1 MSQNIPYKKE
11 FEQIVLTGNVDDALK
26 SLVPNSKEQLYVKFI
41 EELKSCKNNSK
52 ISEELNTI
60 IKNIDQLTRDRE
72 LVRECELKKNLI
84 EFDFPSTNEKRKKE
98 IIDDLGKQYHGLNFN
113 HRPPDFAT
121 KLKKKEEN
129 INKEPSILTDKLLQE
144 TIDKL
149 YQRNRNNYTY
159 EFNNTEEIKRNE
171 VFAKILKSG
180 DQAKIKTILDLRF
193 NPFFLLKNDEFLLLI
208 DYLNK
213 TNIDYSNKFYLS
225 KFTIEQI

>member
-121 KLKKKEEN
+121 KLNKKEEN
-129 INKEPSILTDKLLQE
+129 IIVSHMYP
-144 TIDKL
+144 
-149 YQRNRNNYTY
+149 
-159 EFNNTEEIKRNE
+159 F
-171 VFAKILKSG
+171 G
-180 DQAKIKTILDLRF
+180 KIKPNCKESWLVNCVDTSVAIYECARF
-193 NPFFLLKNDEFLLLI
+193 KLKECLALTCVVIINFIKLG
-208 DYLNK
+208 
-213 TNIDYSNKFYLS
+213 
-225 KFTIEQI
+225 